1 MALRQAKIQPALNEK
16 RYITLQFL
24 EAAFMSGNRVI
35 ITPVDT
41 KALSVLSKETFT
53 YKSSIETYII
63 YDERPKVSL
72 LKKLGWFREDAEELP
87 QIAIIPTHL
96 LYDKKTGK
104 VVNELL
110 LQGQEFQDLVVKG
123 ESENYELRPL
133 EIKRGTFIDVFY
145 DFAPETSEP
154 NPELTKGF
162 YFKQDESTVINRF
175 YVTESRIDTV
185 SINYT
190 CKLMSWKYQGIKE
203 DTAGNDY
210 LDAKLPTG
218 GID

>member
-24 EAAFMSGNRVI
+24 EAAFMSGNRVV
-35 ITPVDT
+35 ITPVDI
-41 KALSVLSKETFT
+41 KDLSVLSKETFT
-53 YKSSIETYII
+53 YKDPIETYII
-63 YDERPKVSL
+63 YDERPKVTL
-72 LKKLGWFREDAEELP
+72 LKKLGWYREDVEELP

-96 LYDKKTGK
+96 LYSKKTGK
-104 VVNELL
+104 VVNEVL
-110 LQGQEFQDLVVKG
+110 LQGQEMQDLVAKG
-123 ESENYELRPL
+123 ESENYELKPL
-133 EIKRGTFIDVFY
+133 EIKRGTFIDVYY
-145 DFAPETSEP
+145 DFAPEPSEP

-190 CKLMSWKYQGIKE
+190 CKLMSWKYQGEKE
-203 DTAGNDY
+203 DISGDNF
-210 LDAKLPTG
+210 LDAKLPEG